1 MTQVKKKSNKLPL
14 HTTPRGRTEWAKL
27 WTPDTKFNVDGEY
40 GTKLVMDNSD
50 ATDIMAMLDEAH
62 ALAIDA
68 AVEETGKARNKI
80 RVTDPYDVNPETGDV
95 TIKLKLKAKVTTQK
109 GDTFE
114 QKPAVFDAKRQPI
127 HKEIPLWNGSL
138 VRISFQIIS
147 YYTALAGAGLSLR
160 MRSVQVIEALAGSGE
175 SASMFDDEDGYEH
188 AAISPD
194 AQNFNEETL
203 NKELQDSGE
212 YEDVPF

>member
-50 ATDIMAMLDEAH
+50 ATDIMAMLDAAH
-62 ALAIDA
+62 ELAIDA

-109 GDTFE
+109 GETFE

-138 VRISFQIIS
+138 IRISFQIIP

-160 MRSVQVIEALAGSGE
+160 MRSVQVIEAVAGSNE
-175 SASMFDDEDGYEH
+175 AASGFEDEDGYSHE
-188 AAISPD
+188 ASTVAPE
-194 AQNFNEETL
+194 AQSFQEES
-203 NKELQDSGE
+203 DDF
-212 YEDVPF
+212 EDVSF